1 MSKPKNRIAK
11 YFLSDETQGPDKFEL
26 VEFEKFDPTIIQNVV
41 QEPEGDNEIDFDEEK
56 TGGRTLISQDSQLLR
71 TIKLWIGN
79 TKVNLSPAIPDRLV
93 KIEGVESFDT
103 ISRYRFRVGIGKM
116 FDENVVKKKIAAT
129 LKKYQKSAE
138 SRKAIRNKNS
148 QDNV

>member
-11 YFLSDETQGPDKFEL
+11 YFLSEETQGPDKFEL
-26 VEFEKFDPTIIQNVV
+26 VEFEKFDPTIIQNVI
-41 QEPEGDNEIDFDEEK
+41 QESDDDNEIDFDEEK

-79 TKVNLSPAIPDRLV
+79 TKVNLSPAIPDKLV

-148 QDNV
+148 QDNG